1 MTTQRAQELIDAS
14 MQFTLRPKSGDRER
28 LIAFILR
35 EAADRLCTDVG
46 ELQDPVMVLREFA
59 DEFYKVNEDT

>member
-14 MQFTLRPKSGDRER
+14 MQFTLRPRRGDREKF
-28 LIAFILR
+28 IAFILR
-35 EAADRLCTDVG
+35 EASDILCTYVG
-46 ELQDPVMVLREFA
+46 ELQDPIMVLREFA